1 MIRLEATE
9 VGPPQTL
16 VWFNG
21 LVALNEFLMDVIEA
35 AGLLAP
41 EAEYDAVAVIPGT
54 LFHPEEFEVPLEE
67 TWAAGGDHCGKDAED
82 EEMAGEAA
90 EREAELAVVKPFT
103 FKAGDEPLEPLTEL

>member
-1 MIRLEATE
+1 MIRLEAME

-35 AGLLAP
+35 AGLLGP

-54 LFHPEEFEVPLEE
+54 LFHPEEFEVPLER

-82 EEMAGEAA
+82 EEIAGEAA

-103 FKAGDEPLEPLTEL
+103 YEAGDEPLEPLTEL